1 MGKAAAEE
9 RKGKLKKRKGKNK
22 QGYFRIYATTRVLK
36 N

>member
-1 MGKAAAEE
+1 MAKGATKEKRREAEE
-9 RKGKLKKRKGKNK
+9 KIKQ